1 MNNTFLSGGK
11 HYDLLINWEKRLEY
25 EIPFLV
31 EVLFQDPR
39 IKNVLEVGCGTG
51 QHIKALSHLNV
62 QITGID
68 IDKSMIEQAKE
79 NNPNS
84 IDIDKSMIEQAKE
97 NNPNKQFICQ
107 DFMSFQ
113 SDKKYDAIYSLG
125 NSIGLIASKNSYE
138 EIIKKFSE
146 LLIPTGLFVFQLLN
160 TEKDRNNWSAPR
172 AIRKSEGEYIF
183 LRGFTTTQN
192 HIHPEILTLFRESGK
207 SEWILNS
214 TGKSSIPRISSK
226 GMSTLL
232 EQNSFKV
239 LKIFGDYRKNNFSNT
254 NSQDMIFFTGKIAYR

>member
-62 QITGID
+62 QITG
-68 IDKSMIEQAKE
+68 
-79 NNPNS
+79 